1 MDYKGFFALLQEVY
15 KTGGIFSLIAMAIMF
30 IVLVI
35 FYEFVKTIIAKG
47 NFPTFKKKIQLK
59 DHVVF
64 EKLDSIINY
73 QIGNLKIACPLRNKI
88 FKRILTLR
96 FEVMKGLF
104 EKETKRDLDITQE
117 QLCIVWKTF
126 MARLESEWCEKV
138 LAIGLPQIIITR
150 FYELRENIN
159 KAIDEIINNLCMRS
173 GDVEETVSF
182 IFDII
187 ISLETSSLFTAGAAI
202 NSLNGALSTIEFE
215 GMKCMKCNNG
225 KCILKAV
232 EHG

>member
-1 MDYKGFFALLQEVY
+1 M
-15 KTGGIFSLIAMAIMF
+15 
-30 IVLVI
+30 
-35 FYEFVKTIIAKG
+35 
-47 NFPTFKKKIQLK
+47 
-59 DHVVF
+59 
-64 EKLDSIINY
+64 
-73 QIGNLKIACPLRNKI
+73 
-88 FKRILTLR
+88 
-96 FEVMKGLF
+96 
-104 EKETKRDLDITQE
+104 TQE